1 MIERRAKNGRAARRR
16 ASRDYVLVLFM
27 LLTPVV
33 LLLLLAPP
41 DEPAAPASTAAPPPP
56 PRRAMPRIVY
66 RALPQV
72 AVLPFSRRVH
82 RDDRQL
88 GRRQAQVALRVAGE
102 DVVRLEFR
110 VL

>member
-41 DEPAAPASTAAPPPP
+41 DEPAAPASTAAPPP